1 MGSIPMLSDAQWRK
15 ISPLLPETKRDPV
28 PIAAI
33 LYLEHSGQSLRHT
46 AEIFRL
52 SRSRLNE
59 WHRALNADGSLAQI
73 MTVLKLEAAG
83 PLARRRGGGPEW
95 YARPGRRRRRLRSP
109 KSGCEVLALHCVP
122 AAGSDKPLLIPTP
135 TGRPCLIVALFD
147 NPMKRCLLLRE
158 ERTRAGRPLTSGDD
172 PGRVETF
179 FVPQ

>member
-95 YARPGRRRRRLRSP
+95 YARPGPEAQAAAVTEIRVRSF
-109 KSGCEVLALHCVP
+109 GAAL
-122 AAGSDKPLLIPTP
+122 
-135 TGRPCLIVALFD
+135 
-147 NPMKRCLLLRE
+147 
-158 ERTRAGRPLTSGDD
+158 RAGR
-172 PGRVETF
+172 R
-179 FVPQ
+179 